1 MKHFCILY
9 IKTHYGYFMNR
20 IRKLF
25 KIDHLHRQNITG
37 KNITVAI
44 LDTGA
49 YPHKDFDSHIICFRD
64 YISFHT
70 NSYDDNSHGT
80 HICGIIGGSG
90 KMSNGLYKGMAP
102 GCFLIPI
109 KVLNSKGLGD
119 SQIII
124 SGIRWIEENYNKY
137 NIRIVNVSIGTEAFS
152 CQDEQSD
159 LVKAIDTLWDLGITV
174 IASAGNNGPEYHTIT
189 TPGISRKII
198 TVGASSAMGNIDA
211 TGKKFTTYSGKGPTF
226 CDIPKPDIT
235 APGSNIISCYSS
247 FNGYAKKSGTSM
259 STPIVSGAAAL
270 IFSYNPG
277 ITNEQFKDLLCRSAR
292 DIGLDRYTQGC
303 GELDLN
309 KLFSLC

>member
-1 MKHFCILY
+1 
-9 IKTHYGYFMNR
+9 MNH

-25 KIDHLHRQNITG
+25 KIDNLHRQNITG

-49 YPHKDFDSHIICFRD
+49 YPHKDFDNHIICFND
-64 YISFHT
+64 YISSKS
-70 NSYDDNSHGT
+70 NPYDDNSHGT

-90 KMSNGLYKGMAP
+90 RMSNGLYKGMAP
-102 GCFLIPI
+102 KCMLIPI
-109 KVLNSKGLGD
+109 KVLNSKGIGD

-124 SGIRWIEENYNKY
+124 SGIKWIEENHSKY
-137 NIRIVNVSIGTEAFS
+137 NIRIVNISIGTEAFS
-152 CQDEQSD
+152 CEDEQSD
-159 LVKAIDTLWDLGITV
+159 LVKAVDSLWDIGITV

-198 TVGASSAMGNIDA
+198 TVGASSAMRNVDSN
-211 TGKKFTTYSGKGPTF
+211 GKKTTTYSGKGPTF
-226 CDIPKPDIT
+226 CDVPKPDIT
-235 APGSNIISCYSS
+235 APGSHIISCYSY
-247 FNGYAKKSGTSM
+247 FNGYTKKSGTSM

-270 IFSYNPG
+270 VFSYNPG

-303 GELDLN
+303 GELDLY
-309 KLFSLC
+309 KLFLLC